1 MHPSKTESNWELN
14 ILHTTTRRAQRTIES
29 ATMSTGR
36 LNQALI
42 KMTNVTSDTSPAA
55 KVVKMLLKWCKINRK
70 KSRRSERIQGKDGKI
85 LRDKMALIEGSH
97 ADTVAASR
105 AQVEVWGNN
114 ATGTSRVWQLVMGQ
128 IGLAESWEFN
138 NLFFEKAWGLSMY
151 IAFHDPTF
159 LVINP
164 STPYCCRDKYY
175 GQQKRLGGC
184 YQPVPSDG

>member
-1 MHPSKTESNWELN
+1 
-14 ILHTTTRRAQRTIES
+14 
-29 ATMSTGR
+29 MSTGR

-105 AQVEVWGNN
+105 AQVEV
-114 ATGTSRVWQLVMGQ
+114 
-128 IGLAESWEFN
+128 
-138 NLFFEKAWGLSMY
+138 
-151 IAFHDPTF
+151 
-159 LVINP
+159 
-164 STPYCCRDKYY
+164 
-175 GQQKRLGGC
+175 
-184 YQPVPSDG
+184 